1 MHEAS
6 IVSALLARVEAE
18 AAGRGAS
25 RVHRVELV
33 LGELAG
39 VEPELLLRAWEV
51 FRARTL
57 CDGAELAIAVETA
70 RWECPRCGTE
80 VPRGG
85 FLSCAAC
92 AAPARL
98 AAGGEVTL
106 LRLEME
112 VPDRISP
119 EAEVRHV

>member
-51 FRARTL
+51 FRARTP
-57 CDGAELAIAVETA
+57 CDGAELTVAVEAA

-80 VPRGG
+80 VSRGG
-85 FLSCAAC
+85 FLSCPAC

-106 LRLEME
+106 MRLELE
-112 VPDRISP
+112 VPDKIPREGEI
-119 EAEVRHV
+119 RHV